1 MTKKVIWAIV
11 GLMTVA
17 VVGATWLQVK
27 LLLTS
32 IELNENKFSATVFDG
47 LNSVVKTLQ
56 QEEQTRVS
64 SLTNGYVSKYIRK
77 DLNGTV
83 VQSKIRLDVIVPEKS
98 LLVPGLNTISGKKN
112 YYSLPDEIQR
122 RQNFYG
128 NDLQPL
134 MARFKEERLRA
145 QIDKQL
151 KNRGIQAQY
160 HYAIATQKK
169 GKKNYVS
176 FDGKKPEEITATKEG
191 KALMNHLLKSPYEVT
206 FFPADLNPPGTLT
219 VFFPGKNKLLWRSLW
234 PNVIGM
240 TLFMLIILLSFA
252 YTVNVILRQKKI
264 SMMKTDFINNMTHE
278 FKTPIATISLAA
290 DSITSPMIVENP
302 DKIKRFATIIK
313 QENKRMNSQ
322 VEKVLQMAQIDKNEF
337 SLNMTDINL
346 HEVIQRAVENIG
358 LQVEKKGGKAM
369 AVLEAQNPM
378 IKGDLT
384 HISNVINNLL
394 DNANKYTPEN
404 PQIFVS
410 TRNVSSGVEV
420 SIRDNG
426 IGMTAEQ
433 RKHIFD
439 KFYRVHTGNLHDV
452 KGFGLGLS
460 YVNAIMVAHKGQ
472 IDVKSELGKGS
483 KFILVFPN

>member
-17 VVGATWLQVK
+17 VIGATWLQVN

-32 IELNENKFSATVFDG
+32 IELNETKFSASVFDG
-47 LNSVVKTLQ
+47 LNSVVKDLQ
-56 QEEQTRVS
+56 IEDDS
-64 SLTNGYVSKYIRK
+64 HLFSFSNGYASKYFR
-77 DLNGTV
+77 NNSRGTII
-83 VQSKIRLDVIVPEKS
+83 QSRVKLDVTIRENG
-98 LLVPGLNTISGKKN
+98 LLVPSLNSVSGQKD
-112 YYSLPDEIQR
+112 YYSVPNERKR
-122 RQNFYG
+122 RQSFYG
-128 NDLQPL
+128 SDLQPL
-134 MARFKEERLRA
+134 MSRFKEERLRS
-145 QIDKQL
+145 QIDKHL
-151 KNRGIQAQY
+151 KNRGIKAKY
-160 HYAIATQKK
+160 HYAILSKQKGRDK
-169 GKKNYVS
+169 FIS
-176 FDGKKPEEITATKEG
+176 FDGKKEVQMAAMEGGKEVIE
-191 KALMNHLLKSPYEVT
+191 KVKKSIYKVT
-206 FFPADLNPPGTLT
+206 LFPADPNPPGALI
-219 VFFPGKNKLLWRSLW
+219 VFFPGKNKLLWQSLW
-234 PNVIGM
+234 PNVMGM
-240 TLFMLIILLSFA
+240 IFFTLIILFSFA

-290 DSITSPMIVENP
+290 DSITNPMIMNKP

-337 SLNMTDINL
+337 SLNITDINL

-358 LQVEKKGGKAM
+358 LQVEKKGGTAI
-369 AVLEAQNPM
+369 ANLDAQNPM

-394 DNANKYTPEN
+394 DNANKYTPEK
-404 PQIFVS
+404 PQIFVT
-410 TRNVSSGVEV
+410 TRNVSNGVEV
-420 SIRDNG
+420 IISDNG

-460 YVNAIMVAHKGQ
+460 YVKAIMVAHKGQ
-472 IDVKSELGKGS
+472 IDVTSELGKGS
-483 KFILVFPN
+483 KFILLFSN